1 MAQVAGCNFRGGLL
15 DALQRR
21 HRVLDD
27 QRGQGAAEQHHGD
40 ADHNAVSGECVD
52 GVDLVGQRQADV
64 HHGTVLAVLL
74 EGHRCLP
81 ALRAAMV
88 EAAWLALAVGLAS
101 TLVMVSEELEFPL
114 AGSFWLSA
122 LSDCTVM
129 ICLATACV
137 VNA

>member
-1 MAQVAGCNFRGGLL
+1 MISVDREPPSSTTAMPTTMQYRVSVLTVSIWSASDKPMYTTARSLPFCWKVTGRI
-15 DALQRR
+15 R
-21 HRVLDD
+21 H
-27 QRGQGAAEQHHGD
+27 GA
-40 ADHNAVSGECVD
+40 
-52 GVDLVGQRQADV
+52 
-64 HHGTVLAVLL
+64 LAVT
-74 EGHRCLP
+74 
-81 ALRAAMV
+81 M
-88 EAAWLALAVGLAS
+88 AAWLALAVGLAS